1 MTKFSSIVSRLAL
14 VLFTTASLTALAQD
28 LSKYRDFELGTD
40 LPTVAKLIGAI
51 PSEATLIHSRPAL
64 VQELGWRPQS
74 LGPSP
79 KPESAEKVIFSFYNG
94 ALYRIAVKYDRYTTE
109 GLTTQDF
116 VEAVSAIY
124 GPPQLPTQMK
134 PAKESYGDQEETV
147 ARWED
152 SQYRFELRRASY
164 GPTYTLVGI
173 LKSLEGPAEAA
184 NVEATRLDDL
194 EAPQRDAARAAA
206 EQNAKTAALEKAR
219 LVNKAKFRP

>member
-1 MTKFSSIVSRLAL
+1 M
-14 VLFTTASLTALAQD
+14 ALAQD
-28 LSKYRDFELGTD
+28 FSKYRDFQLGTD
-40 LPTVAKLIGAI
+40 LPAVAKLIGGS

-64 VQELGWRPQS
+64 VQELSWRPQS

-79 KPESAEKVIFSFYNG
+79 KPESAEKVIFRFYNG
-94 ALYRIAVKYDRYTTE
+94 TLYRIAVKYDRYATE

-124 GPPQLPTQMK
+124 GPPAKLPAQMK
-134 PAKESYGDQEETV
+134 RAPESYGDQEEAV
-147 ARWED
+147 AQWED
-152 SQYRFELRRASY
+152 SQYRFNLLRASY

-173 LKSLEGPAEAA
+173 VKSLDAPVEAA
-184 NVEATRLDDL
+184 NAEAKRLDDL

-206 EQNAKTAALEKAR
+206 EQNAKTTALEQVR